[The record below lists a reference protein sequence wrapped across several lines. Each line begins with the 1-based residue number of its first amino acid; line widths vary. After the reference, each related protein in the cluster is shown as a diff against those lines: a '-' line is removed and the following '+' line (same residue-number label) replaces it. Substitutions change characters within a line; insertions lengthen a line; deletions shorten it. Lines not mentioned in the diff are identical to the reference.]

1 MKKITLYFLSA
12 CFFVLLFSFSFGQ
25 GNNEH
30 YLLVGTYTT
39 STSKGIYVYK
49 FNSKTGDFNIV
60 STTTTDNPSYLCV
73 APDKKY
79 VYAVNEGKGDKAGVT
94 AFIFDKSNGYL
105 HLLNR
110 EPSGGDDPCYV
121 NIDKSGKWVTVGN
134 YSGGSLSVLPVMA
147 DGSLGKPTTITHNG
161 SSVNKDRQE
170 KAHVHCTMFSP
181 DYKYLFVSD
190 LGMDKVMTYS
200 FNPGSGKL
208 TPAPTPFTTV
218 EPGSGP
224 RHFEFSPSGK
234 FAYLMEELGGTISA
248 YSYKDGKL
256 TFIERV
262 PSLPKDY
269 KGTKSGADIHI
280 SKDGKFLYGS
290 NRGESNTIVIYSVDQ
305 KTGKLTYVGH
315 QSTMGKI
322 PRNFNFDPSG
332 DFVLVA
338 NQETDD
344 IFIFKRD
351 AATGKLT
358 PTGKK
363 ISVPKPVC
371 IKWVP

>member
-1 MKKITLYFLSA
+1 VA
-12 CFFVLLFSFSFGQ
+12 
-25 GNNEH
+25 
-30 YLLVGTYTT
+30 
-39 STSKGIYVYK
+39 
-49 FNSKTGDFNIV
+49 
-60 STTTTDNPSYLCV
+60 TTDNPSYLCV

-94 AFIFDKSNGYL
+94 AFLFDRSKGSL
-105 HLLNR
+105 IQLNR

-121 NIDKSGKWVTVGN
+121 NINKAGRWVTVGN

-147 DGSLGKPTTITHNG
+147 DGSLGKPKTIFHKG

-181 DYKYLFVSD
+181 DNKYLFVSD
-190 LGMDKVMTYS
+190 LGMDKVMTYT
-200 FNPGSGKL
+200 FNPGSGTL
-208 TPAPTPFTTV
+208 APAPVPFTKV

-224 RHFEFSPSGK
+224 RHFEFHPNGK

-248 YSYKDGKL
+248 YSYQDGKL

-262 PSLPKDY
+262 STLPKDY
-269 KGTKSGADIHI
+269 TGTKSGADIHV

-290 NRGESNTIVIYSVDQ
+290 NRGESNTIVIYSIDQ

-315 QSTMGKI
+315 QATGGKI

-332 DFVLVA
+332 NWLLVA
-338 NQETDD
+338 NQESDD
-344 IFIFKRD
+344 ITVFRRD
-351 AATGKLT
+351 PATGKLT
-358 PTGKK
+358 PTNNSIK
-363 ISVPKPVC
+363 VAKPVC
-371 IKWVP
+371 VKWIQ

>member
-1 MKKITLYFLSA
+1 MKKITCFLFCT
-12 CFFVLLFSFSFGQ
+12 CFCFLLITVSYGQ
-25 GNNEH
+25 SNNEH
-30 YLLVGTYTT
+30 YLLVGTYTST
-39 STSKGIYVYK
+39 SSKGIYVYK
-49 FNSKTGDFNIV
+49 FHSKTGDFSIV
-60 STTTTDNPSYLCV
+60 STANTDNPSYLCM

-79 VYAVNEGKGDKAGVT
+79 VYAVNESKGDKAGVT
-94 AFIFDKSNGYL
+94 AFIFDRSNGYL
-105 HLLNR
+105 HPLNR

-134 YSGGSLSVLPVMA
+134 YSGGSLSILPVMA
-147 DGSLGKPTTITHNG
+147 DGSLGKPTTINHSG
-161 SSVNKDRQE
+161 SSVNKERQE
-170 KAHVHCTMFSP
+170 KAHVHSTVFSP
-181 DYKYLFVSD
+181 DYKYLFVPD
-190 LGMDKVMTYS
+190 LGMDKVMTYT

-208 TPAPTPFTTV
+208 SPAPTPFTQV
-218 EPGSGP
+218 EAGMGP
-224 RHFEFSPSGK
+224 RHFEFHPNGK
-234 FAYLMEELGGTISA
+234 FAYLMEELGGSVAA

-256 TFIERV
+256 TFIERI
-262 PSLPKDY
+262 STLPKDY
-269 KGTKSGADIHI
+269 TGPKSGADIHV

-290 NRGESNTIVIYSVDQ
+290 NRGESNTIVIYSIDQ
-305 KTGKLTYVGH
+305 KTGKLTYVGN

-344 IFIFKRD
+344 IVIFRRD

-371 IKWVP
+371 IKWIP